1 MTGRERAAG
10 NLLGEPGLGPAA
22 GPVADVAVTATR
34 TPQIP
39 AAG

>member
-10 NLLGEPGLGPAA
+10 NLLGEPGLAPLPDGC
-22 GPVADVAVTATR
+22 DVAVTATR